1 VSAVQL
7 EHDRFIDDVA
17 HALNVAGLQPERLVL
32 ELTESAV
39 VRDADRANAQLAAL
53 KRLGVRIAIDD
64 FGTGYSSLS
73 QLRNLPIDILKIDRS
88 FINAMQTGPSARAVV
103 QALIDM
109 GSALNLETIAEG
121 VEESEQAD
129 ALHDSSCTEAQGFL
143 FARPLDTAATHR
155 FIAEQDVRSLQ
166 DAV

>member
-1 VSAVQL
+1 MSAVQL
-7 EHDRFIDDVA
+7 EHDCVVEDVA
-17 HALNVAGLQPERLVL
+17 HALGVAGLQPERLVL
-32 ELTESAV
+32 ELTESSV

-88 FINAMQTGPSARAVV
+88 FINAMQTGPAARAVV

-121 VEESEQAD
+121 VEEPEQAD
-129 ALHDSSCTEAQGFL
+129 ALEDSSCTEAQGFL

-155 FIAEQDVRSLQ
+155 FIAEQDVRALQ
-166 DAV
+166 DAG